1 MRSKSVAVVIAAA
14 AFALAV
20 SAAPTVG
27 GAAVAGSSVRIT
39 ASGDFAA
46 TSNTAAVLNGI
57 AAAAPDLHLALGDLS
72 YGASGAEQAWCDFVT
87 SRIGAGFAFELIS
100 GNHES
105 NGQNGDINDFSACLP
120 NQLPGLVGTYG
131 RQWYVDV
138 PREEP
143 VVRVVMIS
151 PALPFPDGMWD
162 YQAGSARY
170 AWTASAIDS
179 ARAAGVPW
187 VIVAMHKPCLSM
199 GQYPCDPGADLMN
212 LLVSKRVDLV
222 LSGHEHLY
230 QRTKQL
236 AHGPG
241 CTAITPGAYT
251 AACVAD
257 PDRALARGG
266 GTVFATIGTG
276 GIELREVNL
285 SDSEAAYHAAW
296 SGLNANP
303 TWGSLTVTADGQ
315 QLSASFT
322 RAAGGTFA
330 DNFTISQAAGNQ
342 SPVASIAAP
351 SCANLSCSFD
361 AAGSSDS
368 DGAIAS
374 YAWDFGDGTTGSG
387 ATGRHV
393 YTAAG
398 TYTLTLT
405 VTDDDNATDVDSCS
419 VTVSAPPIGDFAIDT
434 GAFSLRTRFRHSQCG
449 AGQSLP

>member
-1 MRSKSVAVVIAAA
+1 MAVVVAAVA
-14 AFALAV
+14 SALAV
-20 SAAPTVG
+20 SAAPSVS

-39 ASGDFAA
+39 ASGDFGA
-46 TSNTAAVLNGI
+46 TSNTAAVLDGI
-57 AAAAPDLHLALGDLS
+57 AAATPDLHLALGDLS
-72 YGASGAEQAWCDFVT
+72 YGATGAEQAWCDFVM
-87 SRIGAGFAFELIS
+87 SRVGAGFAFQLLA

-105 NGQNGDINDFSACLP
+105 NGANGDINDFTACLP
-120 NQLPGLVGTYG
+120 NRLPGLVGTYG

-138 PREEP
+138 PRDEP
-143 VVRVVMIS
+143 AVRLVMIS
-151 PALPFPDGMWD
+151 PALSFPDGTWD

-187 VIVAMHKPCLSM
+187 VIVGMHKPCLSM
-199 GQYPCDPGADLMN
+199 GQYACDPGADLMN

-241 CTAITPGAYT
+241 CTAITPSAFT

-257 PDRALARGG
+257 ADQALAQGA
-266 GTVFATIGTG
+266 GTVFVTIGTG
-276 GIELREVNL
+276 GVELRVVNL

-296 SGLNANP
+296 SGLNSNP
-303 TWGSLTVTADGQ
+303 TWGSLTVTADDQ

-330 DNFTISQAAGNQ
+330 DNFTISQAARNQ
-342 SPVASIAAP
+342 SPVASTGAP
-351 SCANLSCSFD
+351 WCANLACSFD
-361 AAGSSDS
+361 GSGSSDS

-374 YAWDFGDGTTGSG
+374 YAWNFGDGTTGSG
-387 ATGRHV
+387 ATRSHV

-398 TYTLTLT
+398 TYTVTLT
-405 VTDDDNATDVDSCS
+405 VIDDDNATDVESRS
-419 VTVSAPPIGDFAIDT
+419 VTVSAPPVGLFVILDT
-434 GAFSLRTRFRHSQCG
+434 VPRWISTSAPMLRHD
-449 AGQSLP
+449 